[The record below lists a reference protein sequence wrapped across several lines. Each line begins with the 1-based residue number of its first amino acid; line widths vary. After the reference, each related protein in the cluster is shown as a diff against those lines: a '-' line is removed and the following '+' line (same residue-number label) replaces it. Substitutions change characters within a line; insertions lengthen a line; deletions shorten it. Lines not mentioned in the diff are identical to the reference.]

1 MRWVL
6 PGGAVLTEIN
16 RKGSERQVVCRSLAA
31 VLERTRPPRGNV
43 PEQPVVHESRP
54 ADTLPP
60 QRPNAPG
67 TAPLTGITSDAAPGS
82 TTAAVAAVIEPS
94 PTSGGNVSEPAGV
107 SSSTGAAALM
117 SDPVRPKPTERL
129 ATVKLLLEVL
139 ATLVGLIGGILAL
152 LGLSRK

>member
-6 PGGAVLTEIN
+6 PGGAELTEIN

-31 VLERTRPPRGNV
+31 VLERTRPRSWNV
-43 PEQPVVHESRP
+43 PAQLESRP

-60 QRPNAPG
+60 QRPIAPG
-67 TAPLTGITSDAAPGS
+67 TAPLNGITSGAASGS
-82 TTAAVAAVIEPS
+82 TTAAVAAVTEPS

-107 SSSTGAAALM
+107 SSSTGAGVSV
-117 SDPVRPKPTERL
+117 SDPVRLKPTERL